1 MQKSRTVSRPRYVN
15 AVALS
20 LNGGRSG
27 PEIGRALS
35 IVQRAVRQANSYIG
49 GIRVLAKICQARAD
63 LAISESV
70 M

>member
-1 MQKSRTVSRPRYVN
+1 MQKTRTVSHPRYVS
-15 AVALS
+15 AAALS

-27 PEIGRALS
+27 PGIGPALNIALS
-35 IVQRAVRQANSYIG
+35 AAKQANSYIG
-49 GIRVLAKICQARAD
+49 GIKVLAKICQARAD

>member
-1 MQKSRTVSRPRYVN
+1 MVSRQRYVN
-15 AVALS
+15 AAALS

-27 PEIGRALS
+27 PGIGPALNIALS
-35 IVQRAVRQANSYIG
+35 AAKQANSYIG
-49 GIRVLAKICQARAD
+49 GIKVLAKICQARAD

>member
-1 MQKSRTVSRPRYVN
+1 MVSRPRYVN
-15 AVALS
+15 AAALS

-27 PEIGRALS
+27 PGIGPVLNIALS
-35 IVQRAVRQANSYIG
+35 AAKQVNSYIG
-49 GIRVLAKICQARAD
+49 GIKVLAKICQARAD

>member
-1 MQKSRTVSRPRYVN
+1 MVSRPRYVN
-15 AVALS
+15 AAALS

-27 PEIGRALS
+27 PGIGPALNIALS
-35 IVQRAVRQANSYIG
+35 AAKQANSYIG
-49 GIRVLAKICQARAD
+49 GIKVLAKICQARAD